1 MFPKSVNYITVNV
14 TFFQTF
20 SQAQTQEVVKTGKL
34 KRSFLSF
41 LHLLF
46 LLLSVGLGVVMVWMT
61 LLLSGVNTCRV
72 NFNCLPGLTTT
83 TTSPSAALMATSE
96 ESSCPVVEP
105 CTTIPGG
112 VFYGGWVTVAF
123 KYLDVVKFFFV
134 FFMTFKS

>member
-1 MFPKSVNYITVNV
+1 
-14 TFFQTF
+14 
-20 SQAQTQEVVKTGKL
+20 
-34 KRSFLSF
+34 
-41 LHLLF
+41 
-46 LLLSVGLGVVMVWMT
+46 MVWMT

-83 TTSPSAALMATSE
+83 TTSPSAALMASSE

-134 FFMTFKS
+134 FLMTFKS